1 MKRISALACI
11 GGALTLASP
20 VAGQTEIA
28 TALMAPDG
36 ESTVHPAELALR
48 HRKEL
53 DLTPEQVSQIRA
65 IQDEMMEA
73 FMPLL
78 ETLQAQEHKPDPKV
92 WWGEAELDEQ
102 ELRRSFHAI
111 SEREADLIVRLVDLG
126 QEVYTL
132 LDSRQREALQVH
144 QLNAETRNAS
154 APQER
159 LCIGG
164 NASGGLL
171 LSPKV
176 VVNYT
181 VSFQEDTAE
190 VGVVWV
196 GRAEDKLYGA
206 ASLPDRPVIP
216 DAPDFLS
223 GGSMENWYVQY
234 DRETH
239 RAWLDTQRVELG
251 RDNVIL
257 LHGVERLHEW
267 PEIVGTHRIP
277 SRVYTGGCRS
287 GTDWTEILRVTLM
300 GSERI
305 RAFVAQD

>member
-1 MKRISALACI
+1 MNRISALACI
-11 GGALTLASP
+11 CGALIISSP
-20 VAGQTEIA
+20 VAGQTELA

-48 HRKEL
+48 HWK
-53 DLTPEQVSQIRA
+53 DLNLTADQVSQIRA
-65 IQDEMMEA
+65 IQDEMMKA
-73 FMPLL
+73 LMPLL
-78 ETLQAQEHKPDPKV
+78 ETLQAQEHRPDPEV

-102 ELRRSFHAI
+102 NLRRSFHAI

-126 QEVYTL
+126 REVYTL
-132 LDSRQREALQVH
+132 LDSPQREALQAH
-144 QLNAETRNAS
+144 QLSAETRNPS
-154 APQER
+154 APRER
-159 LCIGG
+159 LCVGG
-164 NASGGLL
+164 NSSGGFV
-171 LSPKV
+171 LSPNV

-181 VSFQEDTAE
+181 VSFQKDTAE
-190 VGVVWV
+190 VGIVWV

-206 ASLPDRPVIP
+206 ASLPDEPVIP

-223 GGSMENWYVQY
+223 GGTMESWYVQY

-257 LHGVERLHEW
+257 LHGVERLHER
-267 PEIVGTHRIP
+267 PEVVGTHRIP

-287 GTDWTEILRVTLM
+287 GMDWIEILKVTLM
-300 GSERI
+300 DSEPI